1 MAGREETTE
10 VTGMLMRRR
19 RWGRKN
25 SRRTAGGQGSVPTSA
40 GATGRCEPGTRTGEV
55 NVVCRS
61 EGRM

>member
-25 SRRTAGGQGSVPTSA
+25 SRRTAGGQGSGADKRWRDRETRA
-40 GATGRCEPGTRTGEV
+40 GDGDGNG
-55 NVVCRS
+55 
-61 EGRM
+61 